1 MWDIRYS
8 PGHLIINLE
17 KKKIFLDLKIKGN
30 TIYLKMRQ
38 NLFGNVIKA
47 TEEKLQINGFTMI
60 NCILDGGGIGI
71 G

>member
-1 MWDIRYS
+1 
-8 PGHLIINLE
+8 
-17 KKKIFLDLKIKGN
+17 
-30 TIYLKMRQ
+30 MRQ

-60 NCILDGGGIGI
+60 NCTLDGGGIGI